1 MGMKRNGSKTPS
13 QISNSAGTEKKRR
26 LARRNTE
33 EAVERLLSDRF
44 RGFSHTQI
52 NVVQHEGRTLRQRLL
67 ESMREKKRTGEQR
80 PATQTYINSLR
91 EMYSADESGS
101 KRLKVKNGTDP
112 VRESLSTALFLAH
125 NPNPAKRTKNA
136 LYSFFSVAETL
147 NQKELVGILKS
158 LGEASSL
165 LSATHRG
172 HVLQVMKFL
181 VKVDAMKKFPDE
193 CEVMHDMFEDCLTMT
208 FASSRKDQTI
218 ENFWQ
223 CYADVAQLM
232 CNVNLIEDL
241 LKEKGSWANQRHT
254 LVKVVEGSKLGAKMF
269 GAAAAAVWQEDLS
282 GYFDAEITKFKQ
294 TNEPITKAN
303 FEKLRERLVAKLS
316 ENKRMGK
323 NMVDARR
330 NIKVS
335 YRGATIA
342 LQVADNV
349 EEMDMKLGAFVKEFA
364 VGQAGGIT
372 PLQFELAC
380 FGKPVVREG
389 ALHNDILI
397 LRDFQSARAAA
408 NEAFTM
414 AGAKSGSEM
423 SDVLFA
429 RASVLR
435 QLDRTF
441 DIESGS
447 LKVMLESEGQ
457 RKLEENV
464 LATLPSK
471 DVTRTIDNVISDV
484 VQIQSS
490 ALYNFVQ
497 PSVRGVIDGAR
508 ELLQTLE
515 RGEQVQVAQIPA
527 KGFMRNVLEA
537 CAFFAKFEVPAGVD
551 DVATT
556 LYGKSALK
564 EILKSLRLQLVDG
577 TLTMEKLQVPTML
590 AHLLTDE
597 DRTLVEH
604 LTDETIKL
612 VMGVQK
618 GAADED
624 ADAKGKAIRK
634 AKGTPRATTTITK
647 ESKKKNGEQA
657 VHNMVSSWFA

>member
-1 MGMKRNGSKTPS
+1 M
-13 QISNSAGTEKKRR
+13 
-26 LARRNTE
+26 
-33 EAVERLLSDRF
+33 
-44 RGFSHTQI
+44 
-52 NVVQHEGRTLRQRLL
+52 
-67 ESMREKKRTGEQR
+67 
-80 PATQTYINSLR
+80 
-91 EMYSADESGS
+91 
-101 KRLKVKNGTDP
+101 
-112 VRESLSTALFLAH
+112 
-125 NPNPAKRTKNA
+125 
-136 LYSFFSVAETL
+136 
-147 NQKELVGILKS
+147 
-158 LGEASSL
+158 
-165 LSATHRG
+165 
-172 HVLQVMKFL
+172 
-181 VKVDAMKKFPDE
+181 
-193 CEVMHDMFEDCLTMT
+193 
-208 FASSRKDQTI
+208 
-218 ENFWQ
+218 
-223 CYADVAQLM
+223 
-232 CNVNLIEDL
+232 
-241 LKEKGSWANQRHT
+241 
-254 LVKVVEGSKLGAKMF
+254 
-269 GAAAAAVWQEDLS
+269 
-282 GYFDAEITKFKQ
+282 
-294 TNEPITKAN
+294 
-303 FEKLRERLVAKLS
+303 
-316 ENKRMGK
+316 
-323 NMVDARR
+323 
-330 NIKVS
+330 
-335 YRGATIA
+335 
-342 LQVADNV
+342 
-349 EEMDMKLGAFVKEFA
+349 
-364 VGQAGGIT
+364 
-372 PLQFELAC
+372 
-380 FGKPVVREG
+380 
-389 ALHNDILI
+389 
-397 LRDFQSARAAA
+397 
-408 NEAFTM
+408 
-414 AGAKSGSEM
+414 
-423 SDVLFA
+423 
-429 RASVLR
+429 LR

-441 DIESGS
+441 DIESGA

-497 PSVRGVIDGAR
+497 PSVCGVIDGAR

-556 LYGKSALK
+556 LYGKCALK

-647 ESKKKNGEQA
+647 ASKKKNGEQA